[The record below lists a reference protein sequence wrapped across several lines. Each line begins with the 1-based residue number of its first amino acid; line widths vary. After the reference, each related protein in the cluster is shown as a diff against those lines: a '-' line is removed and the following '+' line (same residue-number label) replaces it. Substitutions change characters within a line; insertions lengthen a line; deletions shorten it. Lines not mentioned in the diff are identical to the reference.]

1 MVLVGVACSGGTA
14 TPTAP
19 SSPAASAR
27 PAAEQTYLSVLD
39 KNWQSYADG
48 YAKPPCS
55 KWDSAGLPVELA
67 ACRQGTVDLARVTQ
81 TFLDDLGQ
89 VSVPPRMATQDGYLR
104 NALKRTLTATK
115 SALQALDGKDGPG
128 FAPLAQEIADS
139 YTAATAARRE
149 LMKP

>member
-1 MVLVGVACSGGTA
+1 
-14 TPTAP
+14 
-19 SSPAASAR
+19 
-27 PAAEQTYLSVLD
+27 
-39 KNWQSYADG
+39 
-48 YAKPPCS
+48 
-55 KWDSAGLPVELA
+55 
-67 ACRQGTVDLARVTQ
+67 
-81 TFLDDLGQ
+81 
-89 VSVPPRMATQDGYLR
+89 MATQDGYLR